1 MTIRFKLTMGAIAAI
16 LVANSLLS
24 LATVIYLE
32 RIWFSEVQTRVRLDI
47 NSARAA
53 YHNHIEQISAAL
65 TAASIVY
72 RSAPRAMGTEEVVA
86 VKPSAAETL
95 MRQTPRSPLPQPQ
108 QATRWID
115 RLRSATAIDI
125 VALLDNRGR
134 VLYRA
139 NNPDRYG
146 DSMAEN
152 PLVAE
157 VLRHGKTASGTVIV
171 SATALQREGSDLAGR
186 ARLRTPKS
194 TEPATQDRQQSDGMV
209 VAAAVPLLDADGR
222 LAAIL
227 YGGDLLNRRY
237 SLVDAIK
244 HEVFP
249 DETYQGKE
257 IGTVTIFQGDLRIAT
272 NVIAEDGSRAVGTR
286 MSKAVYDEVILRGTA
301 WSKPAFVVNDWYI
314 TDYEPIRD
322 PAQRVIGAI
331 YVGLLQKPFAHTR
344 TTIIVRFLLLMIAAT
359 ATSLVLIY
367 LVTVVVMR
375 PIGRII
381 ETSQKVIGGDVSARV
396 GIRPPGEMGALCQAV
411 DGMADAIAERE
422 DRVKEALRHQVTR
435 AEKLASIGRLAAGV
449 AHEINNPLTGVLTFS
464 HLMRE
469 KPNMDAQDREDLDLI
484 IRETT
489 RAADIV
495 RGLLDFARE
504 RPVLMERLDLNEVVR
519 RTVRLIANQ
528 KKFEKITIEELLQEG
543 LPEVRGDMNQLQQ
556 VLLNLSLNACT
567 AMPSGGTLTIH
578 TAAVDERVTLRVR
591 DTGCGIKPELLDR
604 IFEPFFTTQ
613 DVGKGT
619 GLGLSVTHGIIE
631 QHGGELEV
639 QSREGEGSEF
649 TIYLPALPWE

>member
-24 LATVIYLE
+24 LVNVVNLE
-32 RIWFSEVQTRVRLDI
+32 SIWLEEVQSRVRLDI

-53 YHNHIEQISAAL
+53 YENHLERISSSL
-65 TAASIVY
+65 TAAALDPMEAAAL
-72 RSAPRAMGTEEVVA
+72 RSH
-86 VKPSAAETL
+86 
-95 MRQTPRSPLPQPQ
+95 RSGEL
-108 QATRWID
+108 ASWID
-115 RLRSATAIDI
+115 RLHKATSFDI
-125 VALLDNRGR
+125 VALLDARGN

-139 NNPDRYG
+139 NHPSVHG
-146 DSMAEN
+146 DSLADN
-152 PLVAE
+152 LLVAD
-157 VLRHGKTASGTVIV
+157 VLKHKKPASGTVIV
-171 SATALQREGSDLAGR
+171 PAVAMAREGAELAAR
-186 ARLRTPKS
+186 AHFSLVAS
-194 TEPATQDRQQSDGMV
+194 PAAHPTQDVERADGMV
-209 VAAAVPLLDADGR
+209 VAAAVPLLDDRGQ
-222 LAAIL
+222 LAGIL

-237 SLVDAIK
+237 ELVDSIK
-244 HEVFP
+244 RQVLP
-249 DETYQGKE
+249 SETYEGKD

-272 NVIAEDGSRAVGTR
+272 NVVVEDGSRAVGTR
-286 MSKAVYDEVILRGTA
+286 MSEMVYDEVIQRGGT

-314 TDYEPIRD
+314 TAYEPIRD
-322 PAQRVIGAI
+322 PSHRIIGAI
-331 YVGLLQKPFAHTR
+331 YVGLLQAPFADAQRAVIT
-344 TTIIVRFLLLMIAAT
+344 RFLLLMVAA
-359 ATSLVLIY
+359 AVASLVLIFV
-367 LVTVVVMR
+367 VTMVVMR
-375 PIGRII
+375 PIGRIVQM
-381 ETSQKVIGGDVSARV
+381 SQRVIDGDISARV
-396 GIRPPGEMGALCQAV
+396 RIRPPGEMGALCQAV
-411 DGMADAIAERE
+411 DYMADAIVERE
-422 DRVKEALRHQVTR
+422 NQVKQALRHQVTR

-464 HLMRE
+464 HLLRE

-504 RPVLMERLDLNEVVR
+504 RPVLMEPLDLNEVVH

-528 KKFEKITIEELLQEG
+528 KKFEHITIEELLQED

-567 AMPSGGTLTIH
+567 AMSNGGKLTIR
-578 TAAVDERVTLRVR
+578 TAVNGDRVVMRIT
-591 DTGCGIKPELLDR
+591 DTGCGIKPEHLDH

-631 QHGGELEV
+631 QHGGEMEV
-639 QSREGEGSEF
+639 QSREGEGTTF
-649 TIYLPALPWE
+649 TISLPALD